1 MENIEEQLRQIN
13 SVIEILKDVRPLC
26 EEASTAGLIESAI
39 DGAQTLQQLIVEGEW
54 PGLPEDRRPGGLG
67 LRQLPAEAFPADDV
81 AELCFPV

>member
-26 EEASTAGLIESAI
+26 EETSTAGLIASAI
-39 DGAQTLQQLIVEGEW
+39 DGAQTLRQLIVEGKW
-54 PGLPEDRRPGGLG
+54 PGLPEDRIPGALG
-67 LRQLPAEAFPADDV
+67 LLHLPAEAFQAEDV